1 MVKDKRVYLK
11 KIDHSNDISY
21 ENEVRIES
29 NMFLANNKMRA
40 KIIESLI
47 GHAEGHIKKHKANI
61 DIFLENPAGV
71 AEHPDVLETI
81 EKELKIIAEYD
92 DQISMLKKYFLS

>member
-1 MVKDKRVYLK
+1 MKEKRTYDNYK
-11 KIDHSNDISY
+11 EHSNDMSY
-21 ENEVRIES
+21 ENEVRIE
-29 NMFLANNKMRA
+29 NKMFLANNRMKA

-47 GHAEGHIKKHKANI
+47 AHAEGHIKKHKANI

-92 DQISMLKKYFLS
+92 DQINMLKKHFSS

>member
-1 MVKDKRVYLK
+1 MKEKRTYDNYK
-11 KIDHSNDISY
+11 EHSNDMSY

-92 DQISMLKKYFLS
+92 DQINMLKKYFLS

>member
-1 MVKDKRVYLK
+1 MKEKRTYDNYK
-11 KIDHSNDISY
+11 EHSNDMSY
-21 ENEVRIES
+21 ENEVRIE
-29 NMFLANNKMRA
+29 NKMFLANNRMKA

-47 GHAEGHIKKHKANI
+47 AHAEGHIKKHKANI

-92 DQISMLKKYFLS
+92 DQINMLKKYFSS

>member
-1 MVKDKRVYLK
+1 MKEKRTYDNYK
-11 KIDHSNDISY
+11 EHSNDISY
-21 ENEVRIES
+21 ENEVRIE
-29 NMFLANNKMRA
+29 NKMFLANNKMRA

-47 GHAEGHIKKHKANI
+47 AHAEGHIKKHKANI

-92 DQISMLKKYFLS
+92 DQINMLKKYFSS

>member
-1 MVKDKRVYLK
+1 MKEKQTYEYYK
-11 KIDHSNDISY
+11 EYSNDMSY

-92 DQISMLKKYFLS
+92 DQINMLKKYFSS

>member
-1 MVKDKRVYLK
+1 MKEKQTYENYKEL
-11 KIDHSNDISY
+11 INDTAY
-21 ENEVRIES
+21 ENEMRIES

-92 DQISMLKKYFLS
+92 DQINMLKKYFSS

>member
-1 MVKDKRVYLK
+1 MKEKRTYDNYK
-11 KIDHSNDISY
+11 EHSNDMSY

-47 GHAEGHIKKHKANI
+47 GHAEGHIKKHKSNI

>member
-1 MVKDKRVYLK
+1 MKEKRTYDNYK
-11 KIDHSNDISY
+11 EHSNDMSY
-21 ENEVRIES
+21 ENEVRIE
-29 NMFLANNKMRA
+29 NKMFLANNKMRA

-47 GHAEGHIKKHKANI
+47 AHAEGHIKKHKANI
-61 DIFLENPAGV
+61 NIFLENPAGV

-92 DQISMLKKYFLS
+92 DQINMLKKYFSS

>member
-1 MVKDKRVYLK
+1 MKEKQTYENYK
-11 KIDHSNDISY
+11 EHSNDMSY

-29 NMFLANNKMRA
+29 SMFLANTKLRA
-40 KIIESLI
+40 KIIESRI

-92 DQISMLKKYFLS
+92 DQINMLKKYFSS

>member
-1 MVKDKRVYLK
+1 MKEKRTYDNYK
-11 KIDHSNDISY
+11 EHSNDMSY
-21 ENEVRIES
+21 ENEVRIE
-29 NMFLANNKMRA
+29 NKMFLANNRMKA

-47 GHAEGHIKKHKANI
+47 AHAEGHIKKHKANI

-71 AEHPDVLETI
+71 AEHPDILETI

-92 DQISMLKKYFLS
+92 DQINMLKKYFSS

>member
-1 MVKDKRVYLK
+1 MKEKRTYDNYK
-11 KIDHSNDISY
+11 EHSNDMSY
-21 ENEVRIES
+21 ENEVRIE
-29 NMFLANNKMRA
+29 NKMFLANNRMKA

-47 GHAEGHIKKHKANI
+47 AHAEGHIKKHKANI

-92 DQISMLKKYFLS
+92 DQINMLKKYF

>member
-1 MVKDKRVYLK
+1 MVKDKRTYTK
-11 KIDHSNDISY
+11 KMEHGHDMSY

-29 NMFLANNKMRA
+29 NMFLANTKMRA

-47 GHAEGHIKKHKANI
+47 GHAEGHIKKHRANI

>member
-92 DQISMLKKYFLS
+92 DQISMLKKYFS

>member
-1 MVKDKRVYLK
+1 MKEKRTYDSYK
-11 KIDHSNDISY
+11 EHSNDMSY
-21 ENEVRIES
+21 ENEVRIE
-29 NMFLANNKMRA
+29 NKMFLANNRMKA

-47 GHAEGHIKKHKANI
+47 AHAEGHIKKHKANI

-92 DQISMLKKYFLS
+92 DQINMLKKYFSS

>member
-1 MVKDKRVYLK
+1 
-11 KIDHSNDISY
+11 
-21 ENEVRIES
+21 
-29 NMFLANNKMRA
+29 MFLANNRMKA

-47 GHAEGHIKKHKANI
+47 AHAEWHIKKHKANI

-92 DQISMLKKYFLS
+92 DQINMLKKHFSS

>member
-1 MVKDKRVYLK
+1 MKEKSTYDNYKEQ
-11 KIDHSNDISY
+11 SNDMSY
-21 ENEVRIES
+21 ENEVRIE
-29 NMFLANNKMRA
+29 NKMFLANTKMRA

-47 GHAEGHIKKHKANI
+47 AHAEGHIKKHKANI

-71 AEHPDVLETI
+71 AEHPDILETI

-92 DQISMLKKYFLS
+92 DQINMLKKYFSS

>member
-1 MVKDKRVYLK
+1 MKEKQTYENYK
-11 KIDHSNDISY
+11 EHSNDMSY
-21 ENEVRIES
+21 ENEVRIE
-29 NMFLANNKMRA
+29 NKMFLANTKMRA

-47 GHAEGHIKKHKANI
+47 AHAEGHIKKHKANI

-92 DQISMLKKYFLS
+92 DQINMLKKYFSS